1 MTLDPVTLI
10 LAAPLA
16 IVVLYAAGA
25 VLDYLNRRACKL
37 AKARRT
43 FRALD
48 DAAAHYNRTRY

>member
-1 MTLDPVTLI
+1 MFDPLTLI

-16 IVVLYAAGA
+16 LVTVAVAGKA
-25 VLDYLNRRACKL
+25 LDLINARQCKL

-48 DAAAHYNRTRY
+48 DAAAQYGRTRR